1 MVYDDKITLATK
13 IKWFEDAEIAT
24 TSARGL
30 SERDRDYYNNIQ
42 WTSAEV
48 QELKSRGQPVITINR
63 IKRKI
68 DYLNGLER
76 QGRTNPKAYPR
87 TPQHEKDAEA
97 ITDALRYVSDAN
109 DFQQI
114 RSAVCDNM
122 IVEGYGGAEV
132 MPQEMQD
139 GTIDIRIKHIPWDRI
154 FYDPHASKPD
164 FSDAKYLGY
173 VIWKDSVDA
182 QDDYPESA
190 EMLQGLVSSSGTET
204 YDDKPR
210 SAWVDSARS
219 RVRIVQMYY
228 RQGSDWFTCTFTSGI
243 ELIRATPVPF
253 RDEWGVSECPIVLQS
268 AYITR
273 ENERFGI
280 VREMISPQDEINKRR
295 SKSLHLLNARN
306 VIAEKGAVQDISR
319 AKRELAKPDGWLE
332 KTPGTE
338 LQIQPMGDLVA
349 GQFQLLQE
357 AKSELD
363 LMGPNAAMGGK
374 DQRQQSGRAIQAQQA
389 GGGIEL
395 TPLIDRLNHW
405 QKRVFR
411 QVFNRIKEYWTEERW
426 IRVTDDE
433 KNIKWVG
440 LNQPITFGDRV
451 RERAGGNLPPEME
464 MLMNADPRS
473 QVVIGKQHDVS
484 RMVVDIIMDEQPD
497 VAIIQQEQFE
507 QLAQMVSSGLPIPP
521 DAIIEASGLRSEVKR
536 RILERMKGTEDPAA
550 QAKAQMQMDGAQA
563 EVSKTK
569 AEAAKSAAQA
579 QEIMARTIA
588 PPMQFSGYAGDA
600 AAG

>member
-1 MVYDDKITLATK
+1 MVYDTLTLATK
-13 IKWFEDAEIAT
+13 MQWFEDSETAT
-24 TSARGL
+24 HSARGL

-42 WTSAEV
+42 WTSTEV

-76 QGRTNPKAYPR
+76 QGRTDPKAYPR

-97 ITDALRYVSDAN
+97 ITDALRYVADAN
-109 DFQQI
+109 DFQQT
-114 RSAVCDNM
+114 RSGVWDNM

-132 MPQEMQD
+132 MPQEMPD
-139 GTIDIRIKHIPWDRI
+139 GSIDIRIKHIPWDRL

-164 FSDAKYLGY
+164 FSDGKYVGY
-173 VIWKDSVDA
+173 VVWKDASDA
-182 QDDYPESA
+182 QEDYPEAA
-190 EMLQGLVSSSGTET
+190 ELIRGLVSSSGTET

-210 SAWVDSARS
+210 SSWVDSNRS

-228 RQGSDWFTCTFTSGI
+228 RQGSEWFTCTFTSGI
-243 ELIRATPVPF
+243 ELIKSAPVPF
-253 RDEWGVSECPIVLQS
+253 RDEWGASECPIILQS

-273 ENERFGI
+273 DNDRFGI

-306 VIAEKGAVQDISR
+306 VIAEKGAVQDVAK

-332 KTPGTE
+332 KVPGTE

-395 TPLIDRLNHW
+395 SPLIDRLNHW

-426 IRVTDDE
+426 IRVTDNE
-433 KNIKWVG
+433 ENIKWVG
-440 LNQPITFGDRV
+440 LNTPITFADKV
-451 RERAGGNLPPEME
+451 RERAGGELPPEME
-464 MLMNADPRS
+464 QMMMSDPRA
-473 QVVIGKQHDVS
+473 QMVVGKQNDVS
-484 RMVVDIIMDEQPD
+484 SMVVDIIMDEQPD
-497 VAIIQQEQFE
+497 VAIIQQEQFD

-536 RILERMKGTEDPAA
+536 RILERMNGVEDPAA

-563 EVSKTK
+563 EVNKTK

-579 QEIMARTIA
+579 QEIMARTMA
-588 PPMQFSGYAGDA
+588 PPLQFSGYAGDA